1 MNPGRS
7 LIPVIVV
14 ALVSGVAPR
23 ASAEEAD
30 HHKRNHH
37 VIRISGMSVQP
48 ETLRIDKAEV
58 VVFVN
63 YSDDAVQI
71 RFPASMASKF
81 TCPVRPKFYRSGDDA
96 LLSEPIRGLEFA
108 LPCRL
113 EPGSYEYTVL
123 GTIEGGSGF
132 DPDTPRPGDP
142 KGKIIV
148 K

>member
-1 MNPGRS
+1 MNPRRS
-7 LIPVIVV
+7 IVFVLVASLVSTV
-14 ALVSGVAPR
+14 ALQT
-23 ASAEEAD
+23 SAGESD
-30 HHKRNHH
+30 HHKRHHH

-48 ETLRIDKAEV
+48 ETLRVDKDEV

-96 LLSEPIRGLEFA
+96 LLSEPIEGLEFA

-123 GTIEGGSGF
+123 GTIEGGGGF